1 VTSPQA
7 GAEAEPG
14 QEQEPG
20 REPEQVQE
28 QAGAGPAGEAPWRR
42 LHPVTPVL
50 RSWRVLVV
58 LLVLY
63 GQQRGTDAVTGGG
76 ADVPGHLELLIALG
90 VLAGAVVVSV
100 AVSALAWRMTR
111 YQVDAE
117 AVRLHTGVLF
127 RQQRSARLDRLQA
140 VDVVQPLLARLL
152 GFAELRLEVAGGS
165 GSDVRLAYL
174 READAQRLRN
184 ALLARSAGLSFEGED
199 APEAVDRTVL
209 EVPLPRLLG
218 SLALSGGTIAL
229 AVFLVALAVAAV
241 LADAQVLLLG
251 AGPAVLGVAAG
262 LWTSFTRSASWRVAV
277 AGDGL
282 RLRHGLLETRT
293 QTVPP
298 GRVQAVRLS
307 QPLLWRRAGWWKLQV
322 NVAGYGGASP
332 STGGDSSLLVPV
344 ATRSEAE
351 EVLALVLPA
360 LLDPL
365 RDPLPDPLP
374 DPAQPDA
381 GAAFRRDVERG
392 LDGVGEDGGWL
403 TAPRRAR
410 RLDPVAW
417 RRHGVLVTEHAL
429 LVRRGRLGRQLD
441 VVPHERTQSLG
452 LVQGPLQRRLG
463 LATLAA
469 HSTPGPVS
477 PTAAHLDAQVAAS
490 LLQEQA
496 ARARR
501 ARAAAGPERWM
512 ESPRTPPTEAGPAPH
527 AEPGEG

>member
-1 VTSPQA
+1 MSSSAAEAGRTQGAAEAGRTEDATGGATA
-7 GAEAEPG
+7 GAT
-14 QEQEPG
+14 
-20 REPEQVQE
+20 
-28 QAGAGPAGEAPWRR
+28 AGATGEHQGGSWRR

-58 LLVLY
+58 LLALY

-76 ADVPGHLELLIALG
+76 ADLPGHLELLIALG
-90 VLAGAVVVSV
+90 VLVGAAVLSV

-184 ALLARSAGLSFEGED
+184 ELLARSAGLAYEGEE

-218 SLALSGGTIAL
+218 SLALSGGAIVL
-229 AVFLVALAVAAV
+229 VVFLVALAVTAV
-241 LADAQVLLLG
+241 VADAQVLLLG
-251 AGPAVLGVAAG
+251 AGPAVLGAAAG
-262 LWTSFTRSASWRVAV
+262 VWTSFTRSASWRVAV
-277 AGDGL
+277 AGDGV

-298 GRVQAVRLS
+298 GRVQAVRLT
-307 QPLLWRRAGWWKLQV
+307 QPLLWRRQGWWKLQV
-322 NVAGYGGASP
+322 NVAGYGGGGA
-332 STGGDSSLLVPV
+332 STGGQDPSLLVPV
-344 ATRSEAE
+344 ATRAEAE
-351 EVLALVLPA
+351 EVLALVVPA
-360 LLDPL
+360 LL
-365 RDPLPDPLP
+365 
-374 DPAQPDA
+374 
-381 GAAFRRDVERG
+381 AAPEGTGSLFADVERG
-392 LDGVGEDGGWL
+392 LEGAGEDGGWL
-403 TAPRRAR
+403 AAPRRAR
-410 RLDPVAW
+410 WLDPVGW

-429 LVRRGRLGRQLD
+429 LVRRGRLTRQLD

-463 LATLAA
+463 LATVAT
-469 HSTPGPVS
+469 HSTPGPVA
-477 PTAAHLDAQVAAS
+477 PTAAHLDAGSAAA
-490 LLQEQA
+490 LLEEQA
-496 ARARR
+496 HRARTARAT
-501 ARAAAGPERWM
+501 AGPERWM
-512 ESPRTPPTEAGPAPH
+512 EVPTARVDT
-527 AEPGEG
+527 